1 MNTHLTHKRF
11 CDSLFKV
18 ILKAHQR
25 LNSAAGVRNARTR
38 SSSFRQH
45 EMNRFVLQRNAENL
59 CSALRKLFFVFQ
71 KRMIDLKTE
80 HILDFIEG

>member
-1 MNTHLTHKRF
+1 MCF
-11 CDSLFKV
+11 CCSLFKV
-18 ILKAHQR
+18 ILKDYQR

-45 EMNRFVLQRNAENL
+45 EMNRFVFQRNAENL
-59 CSALRKLFFVFQ
+59 CSALCKLFLVFQ
-71 KRMIDLKTE
+71 KRMIDLKAE

>member
-25 LNSAAGVRNARTR
+25 LNSAALIRAACMR
-38 SSSFRQH
+38 SFYFDS
-45 EMNRFVLQRNAENL
+45 M
-59 CSALRKLFFVFQ
+59 K
-71 KRMIDLKTE
+71 
-80 HILDFIEG
+80 